1 MLRTT
6 AAIQSSAETLVDSL
20 SIYGIAMDSRRR
32 LCRGSFR
39 FPHYRYVIRP
49 LPLPD
54 LLMPGTQNPGSV
66 VVRATHGAALLGFL
80 AHVAAAQGVGFVGDH
95 LTAPSP

>member
-20 SIYGIAMDSRRR
+20 SIYGIAMDSRRK
-32 LCRGSFR
+32 LCRGSFL
-39 FPHYRYVIRP
+39 PHYRLIIRP
-49 LPLPD
+49 LTLTN